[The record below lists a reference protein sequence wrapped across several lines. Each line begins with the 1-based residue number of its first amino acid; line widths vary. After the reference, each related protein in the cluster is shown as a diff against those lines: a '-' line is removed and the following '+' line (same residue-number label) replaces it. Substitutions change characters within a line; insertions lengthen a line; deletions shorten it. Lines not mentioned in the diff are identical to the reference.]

1 MPRGILGEGWL
12 HGELFVDCL
21 VAGTSAFILLID
33 CNKEKLGQNKKSST
47 SKKVNSTT
55 GHWEER

>member
-21 VAGTSAFILLID
+21 VAGTSAFLLLID
-33 CNKEKLGQNKKSST
+33 CKKEKFGKKKSLPQA
-47 SKKVNSTT
+47 KK
-55 GHWEER
+55 